1 MLKDIP
7 NFYQANP
14 EFKGKTGKDAKA
26 ISSMQ
31 EEAKIEKRNRKLQKE
46 QQQIEEDEEALLA
59 ERAAEL
65 ERDGG
70 EINVLDAAQ
79 LTLSDPI
86 LGKFCAESFCKSE

>member
-46 QQQIEEDEEALLA
+46 Q
-59 ERAAEL
+59 
-65 ERDGG
+65 
-70 EINVLDAAQ
+70 
-79 LTLSDPI
+79 
-86 LGKFCAESFCKSE
+86 